1 MRQAQHS
8 SKQARSGQV
17 GVGWWAKAVIGSGT
31 RVLFDFLTG
40 FWSGFKV
47 RTVRPAAE
55 GPVRSLNMDRETL
68 SQAVEI
74 PKTLFGNNPI
84 VDLIELAKESKVGYT
99 LGFGPNKAD

>member
-1 MRQAQHS
+1 
-8 SKQARSGQV
+8 
-17 GVGWWAKAVIGSGT
+17 
-31 RVLFDFLTG
+31 
-40 FWSGFKV
+40 
-47 RTVRPAAE
+47 
-55 GPVRSLNMDRETL
+55 MDRETL